1 MKTKHVLHLASV
13 LSLLATAPVTGQR
26 VGQRVSFSG
35 IFDGQLLTDG
45 EIRATAPDDVVALEF
60 VFTPDSRLAQPVTIG
75 RDIGKM
81 EPSYGPECDPE
92 PCLARVFSVPTRNM
106 RTLREGWGYLTAR
119 SVGGGE
125 EATARVYWDS
135 TPPEAPFLAPR
146 FNASVDLDKGVQ
158 VVAHT
163 QDEDIIS
170 LKVFW
175 VPATAGNRNI
185 PPFEQHQLGGDFAGH
200 AACVPTT
207 VGANLKWLQTTSQ
220 WTTWLD
226 FFTDDFTVNSLG
238 FFMGTTTSG
247 TGGGAAVNG
256 TVDYLNFWFGY
267 QNGVDYN
274 LLHPGMNEADGKYGF
289 TPQQMLEQF
298 QAGGA
303 VSLGIHNMPHID
315 GNLFDDPPFGHF
327 IALDN
332 VVLNPNG
339 TAWLRVMDPHLQ
351 PPAVVGTYRWLLLN
365 TNGTIEWDAAN
376 TGYYTSSYSG
386 LVRLDELHIIR
397 DYFFFASLGLR
408 SSGLQADN
416 SAAIGG
422 EVSGAL
428 TNGGH
433 TFVGKFTPPEGSAGP
448 WLLIS
453 ESTHAAGHTQRAY
466 RYVGAQ
472 FGTRPPE

>member
-1 MKTKHVLHLASV
+1 MKTKHALHLVVV
-13 LSLLATAPVTGQR
+13 LSLFATAPIAGQR
-26 VGQRVSFSG
+26 VGQRLSFSG
-35 IFDGQLLTDG
+35 IFDGQLLTRG
-45 EIRATAPDDVVALEF
+45 EIRATAPADVAALEF
-60 VFTPDSRLAQPVTIG
+60 LFIPDGRSGQPVSIG
-75 RDIGKM
+75 RDRGTLQ
-81 EPSYGPECDPE
+81 PTYGPECDPE
-92 PCLARVFSVPTRNM
+92 PCLGQVFSVPIRNIS
-106 RTLREGWGYLTAR
+106 RLREGWGVLTAR
-119 SVGGGE
+119 VVGGAE
-125 EATARVYWDS
+125 EVSARVYWDS
-135 TPPEAPFLAPR
+135 TPPEAPFLSPR
-146 FNASVDLDKGVQ
+146 FNAAVNREKGLK

-163 QDEDIIS
+163 QDEDITS
-170 LKVFW
+170 MKVFW
-175 VPATAGNRNI
+175 VPIVAGNRNI
-185 PPFEQHQLGGDFAGH
+185 PLFEQHQLGGDFAGH

-207 VGANLKWLQTTSQ
+207 VGTNLKWLQTTQ
-220 WTTWLD
+220 WTTWQN

-274 LLHPGMNEADGKYGF
+274 LLHPGMSEADGQYGF

-303 VSLGIHNMPHID
+303 IGLGIHNMPHIN
-315 GNLFDDPPFGHF
+315 GNLFDDPPFGHL

-351 PPAVVGTYRWLLLN
+351 PPAAVGAYRWLRLRKD
-365 TNGTIEWDAAN
+365 GSIEWDAAT
-376 TGYYTSSYSG
+376 TGYYTSSFSG

-397 DYFFFASLGLR
+397 DYSFFTSLALQSSSLQSGAAAS
-408 SSGLQADN
+408 A
-416 SAAIGG
+416 GG
-422 EVSGAL
+422 EVPGTL

-433 TFVGKFTPPEGSAGP
+433 TFVGRFRPPEGSVGP
-448 WLLIS
+448 WLLVS

-466 RYVGAQ
+466 RYIGGQ
-472 FGTRPPE
+472 LGTRPPE